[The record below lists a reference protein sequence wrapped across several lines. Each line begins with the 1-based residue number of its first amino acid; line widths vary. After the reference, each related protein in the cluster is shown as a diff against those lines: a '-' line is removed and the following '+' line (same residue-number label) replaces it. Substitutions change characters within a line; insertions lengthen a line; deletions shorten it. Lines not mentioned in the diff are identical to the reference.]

1 MCAIYGFIG
10 RSDSIDWKKVS
21 RLQSNASDRG
31 RDGGNEQFY
40 SLGKGRVAGL
50 GNWRATPT
58 PERQRAPLQPYD
70 GVVHNGTIAND
81 KELGARKGEVDS
93 MVLPRILDRGSLDG
107 FAESL
112 AAIKGSYAIAAITDQ
127 TIYLACNYKPL
138 HYWRDVDGT
147 TYFASM
153 ERHFDGVCHAFNWQR
168 PCKLAPYSAMDL
180 STGETVMLP
189 RDFNKSAVVICST
202 GLDSTTV
209 ATKFVRDGWR
219 VRLLHFRYGCA
230 AEPREVE
237 RVRRI
242 GSALGCAHAFLSFD
256 YKQFDAHSTL
266 FGHGR
271 IGGAIEGAEFAIDW
285 VPARNLI
292 MLAMAA
298 GFAESNDYHA
308 IALGNNLEEAGA
320 YPDNEE
326 EFTHLFDQLMP
337 YAVRDGYQ
345 VNVLSPVGHLMKH
358 EIVRLGLQLN
368 APFEHTWSCYRAG
381 DEPCG
386 ECGPCFMRREAF
398 RRNNVVDPTA
408 TDKQSDYW
416 KNCICYSL
424 LAPNA
429 AEQVSPPTMS
439 VDAVTRSLGMT
450 TP

>member
-1 MCAIYGFIG
+1 MCAIYGFVG
-10 RSDSIDWKKVS
+10 QYDQLDWLKAS
-21 RLQSNASDRG
+21 RLRRNASDRG
-31 RDGGNEQFY
+31 RDGGNDQLYE
-40 SLGKGRVAGL
+40 LAHTRIACL

-58 PERQRAPLQPYD
+58 PERETAPLQPYD

-81 KELGARKGEVDS
+81 KELGAQEGEVDS
-93 MVLPRILDRGSLDG
+93 MVLPRILDRGSLEG

-112 AAIKGSYAIAAITDQ
+112 GVIKGSYAIACKTPD
-127 TIYLACNYKPL
+127 TVFVACNYKPI
-138 HYWRDVDGT
+138 HYWRDDAGT

-153 ERHFDGVCHAFNWQR
+153 ERHFDNVCHPFNWQR
-168 PCKLAPYSAMDL
+168 PCKLPPYTAMDL
-180 STGETVMLP
+180 STGEMVSLP
-189 RDFNKSAVVICST
+189 RDFNQSAVVICST
-202 GLDSTTV
+202 GLDSTVV
-209 ATKFVRDGWR
+209 ATKFVRDDWR

-242 GSALGCAHAFLSFD
+242 ADALGCAHSFLRFD

-285 VPARNLI
+285 VPARNLV
-292 MLAMAA
+292 MLAMATA
-298 GFAESNDYHA
+298 FAEANGYHA

-326 EFTHLFDQLMP
+326 EFTHLFDGLMP
-337 YAVRDGYQ
+337 YAVKDGYQ

-358 EIVRLGLQLN
+358 EIVRLGLELH
-368 APFEHTWSCYRAG
+368 APLEHTWSCYRAG
-381 DEPCG
+381 AVPCG
-386 ECGPCFMRREAF
+386 TCGPCFMRREAF

-408 TDKQSDYW
+408 TDINSHYW
-416 KNCICYSL
+416 KDCICYSL
-424 LAPNA
+424 LEPNA
-429 AEQVSPPTMS
+429 AEHRSQQSSFAP
-439 VDAVTRSLGMT
+439 AVTRSLGMT